1 MIFEKMAQPFCRYG
15 NPDMVFLET
24 LKKNF
29 DIYDNYNPIMFK
41 MIIIFSFRVAIEILL

>member
-1 MIFEKMAQPFCRYG
+1 MIFEKNGPAIWRYG
-15 NPDMVFLET
+15 NPDMVFLGT

-29 DIYDNYNPIMFK
+29 DIFDNYNPIMFK